1 MERISLQER
10 HETKKKECGWN
21 CWSPFYMIA
30 VMVTVI
36 LILGAC
42 TPMPTL
48 QELED
53 EALITG
59 DWSLVEARE
68 KRINRNNEYK
78 AAVAF
83 CRERHRLLYCETRSG
98 RIKLDDCYCATKRA
112 VRARVL
118 GPKW

>member
-1 MERISLQER
+1 MERISLQAR
-10 HETKKKECGWN
+10 NETKKKECGWN

-30 VMVTVI
+30 VMVAVI

-59 DWSLVEARE
+59 DWSLVERRE
-68 KRINRNNEYK
+68 ERLNRNKEYRD
-78 AAVAF
+78 AVAF
-83 CRERHRLLYCETRSG
+83 CRERHRLLTCETRAG
-98 RIKLDDCYCATKRA
+98 RLNIENCSCATRDEI
-112 VRARVL
+112 RARVL
-118 GPKW
+118 GTKW